1 MKLKLPGTG
10 GYTPD
15 KELEKRLKQ
24 SARVKMTKEEVRAQK
39 ISYVFWNLPEGHSLT
54 LADVEK
60 IVDEGVADTPA
71 DLPEG
76 A

>member
-1 MKLKLPGTG
+1 MKFKLPGTE
-10 GYTPD
+10 GYTPN

-24 SARVKMTKEEVRAQK
+24 SARAGMTKEEVRAQK

-54 LADVEK
+54 LADVER
-60 IVDEGVADTPA
+60 IVDGGVAATPS